1 MSDVLDRLLDM
12 IFGLRLAKFLLHFGM
27 LQDSH
32 NKKTCTSHASED
44 HTNEEIKML
53 ENHNVLRGSRR
64 VGNMIHDIEFAE
76 KSIQTY
82 IQNRFGNH
90 S

>member
-1 MSDVLDRLLDM
+1 MSNILDRLLDM
-12 IFGLRLAKFLLHFGM
+12 IFGLRVASFCSM
-27 LQDSH
+27 LGW
-32 NKKTCTSHASED
+32 NKIRTKKACTSHASED

-82 IQNRFGNH
+82 IQNRFGKH

>member
-12 IFGLRLAKFLLHFGM
+12 IFGLRLASFCSILGCNKIHT
-27 LQDSH
+27 
-32 NKKTCTSHASED
+32 KKTCTSHASED